1 MHKIRTALFVSA
13 AVLLGSCTKPQ
24 GEEHGTAIGFST
36 STVSQVEDT
45 KSNPTGGVP
54 TTDKNLKDNSFG
66 VYGMYSVTDG
76 GKGTNVFD
84 FSSPVEVKY
93 TTDIISNQTNWTY
106 TFSGSQYS
114 AKKNWKRNMYY
125 RFRAYHPYDKATL
138 LQSSSSADGIDIEY
152 SILDDSYDL
161 LLASATRHTAG
172 GNYGTVQMA
181 FKHALCALKF
191 KIAFQNTVTPSNYTD
206 SIIHFYIKGLN
217 AYGHLS
223 YTGFGKDEVFDWSGT
238 FNSHDKLYEWHG
250 KKEFGVNGAVVNE
263 SEKVKPT
270 DILGPNEYFFAI
282 PQTCSNEA
290 NGLTYIHLFTQ
301 KSGGDKDEIDHTVN
315 LPQLK
320 WEAGKIY
327 TYTLLVNKS
336 DIEVSVTIEPW
347 LTKQVPVDI
356 YL

>member
-1 MHKIRTALFVSA
+1 MHRIRTVLFVSA

-24 GEEHGTAIGFST
+24 SEEHGAAIGFST
-36 STVSQVEDT
+36 STVSQVEGT
-45 KSNPTGGVP
+45 KANHTGES
-54 TTDKNLKDNSFG
+54 TTTATLKNKSFG

-84 FSSPVEVKY
+84 FSSPVEVRY
-93 TTDIISNQTNWTY
+93 TTEGSSTEKNWTY

-114 AKKNWKRNMYY
+114 VKKNWKRNMYY
-125 RFRAYHPYDKATL
+125 RFRAYHPYDATL

-152 SILDDSYDL
+152 RVLDDSYDL
-161 LLASATRHTAG
+161 LMASAKRYPANDG
-172 GNYGTVQMA
+172 YGRVQMV
-181 FKHALCALKF
+181 FNHALCALKF
-191 KIAFQNTVTPSNYTD
+191 KIAFKETVTPSTYTD
-206 SIIHFYIKGLN
+206 NIIHFYIKGLN

-223 YTGFGKDEVFDWSGT
+223 YTGFGKDEAFNWQGT
-238 FNSHDKLYEWHG
+238 FNSQDKLYEWTG
-250 KKEFGVNGAVVNE
+250 DKTFGVKGTVA
-263 SEKVKPT
+263 PT
-270 DILGPNEYFFAI
+270 DILESNQYFFAI
-282 PQTCSNEA
+282 PQTCSDEA
-290 NGLTYIHLFTQ
+290 NGPTSIHLFTR
-301 KSGGDKDEIDHTVN
+301 KSGGDNEIDHTVN
-315 LPQLK
+315 LPRLK

>member
-1 MHKIRTALFVSA
+1 MHRIRTALFVSA

-36 STVSQVEDT
+36 STVSQVEGT
-45 KSNPTGGVP
+45 KANHTGES
-54 TTDKNLKDNSFG
+54 TTTATLKNKSFG

-84 FSSPVEVKY
+84 FSSPVEVRY
-93 TTDIISNQTNWTY
+93 TTEGSSTEKNWTY

-125 RFRAYHPYDKATL
+125 RFRAYHPYDATL

-152 SILDDSYDL
+152 RILDDSYDL
-161 LLASATRHTAG
+161 LLASAKRYPANDG
-172 GNYGTVQMA
+172 YGKVQMV
-181 FKHALCALKF
+181 FHHALCALKF
-191 KIAFQNTVTPSNYTD
+191 KIAFKETVTPADYTD
-206 SIIHFYIKGLN
+206 NIIHFYIKGLN
-217 AYGHLS
+217 AYGHLN
-223 YTGFGKDEVFDWSGT
+223 YTGFGADEAFNWSGT
-238 FNSHDKLYEWHG
+238 FNSQDKLYEWTG
-250 KKEFGVNGAVVNE
+250 NKEFGVKGHVV
-263 SEKVKPT
+263 PT
-270 DILGPNEYFFAI
+270 DILESNEYFFAI
-282 PQTCSNEA
+282 PQTCSDPA
-290 NGLTYIHLFTQ
+290 NGPTSIHLFTK
-301 KSGGDKDEIDHTVN
+301 KSGGDNEIDHTVN
-315 LPQLK
+315 LQPLK

>member
-1 MHKIRTALFVSA
+1 MHRIRTALFVSA

-24 GEEHGTAIGFST
+24 SEEHGTAIGFST
-36 STVSQVEDT
+36 STVSQVEGT
-45 KSNPTGGVP
+45 KANHTGES
-54 TTDKNLKDNSFG
+54 TTTATLQNKPFG

-84 FSSPVEVKY
+84 FSSPVEVRY
-93 TTDIISNQTNWTY
+93 SDENNNWTY
-106 TFSGSQYS
+106 TFSGSQYPE
-114 AKKNWKRNMYY
+114 KKYWKRNMHY
-125 RFRAYHPYDKATL
+125 RFRAYHPYNATL

-152 SILDDSYDL
+152 RILEDSCDL
-161 LLASATRHTAG
+161 LLASATRYPAKEE
-172 GNYGTVQMA
+172 YGTVQLV

-191 KIAFQNTVTPSNYTD
+191 KIAFKETVTPATFTD
-206 SIIHFYIKGLN
+206 NIIHFYIKGLN

-223 YTGFGKDEVFDWSGT
+223 YTGFGKDEVFDWSGI

-250 KKEFGVNGAVVNE
+250 KKEFGVNGH
-263 SEKVKPT
+263 KDPT
-270 DILGPNEYFFAI
+270 DILGKDKYFFAI
-282 PQTCSNEA
+282 PQTFNDPA
-290 NGLTYIHLFTQ
+290 NGPTSIHLTTN
-301 KSGGDKDEIDHTVN
+301 KSGENNENNEIDHTVN
-315 LPQLK
+315 LQPLK

>member
-36 STVSQVEDT
+36 STVSQVEGT
-45 KSNPTGGVP
+45 KSNHTGES
-54 TTDKNLKDNSFG
+54 TTTATLKNKPFG

-84 FSSPVEVKY
+84 FSSPVEVRY
-93 TTDIISNQTNWTY
+93 TTEGSSTEKNWTY

-114 AKKNWKRNMYY
+114 EKKYWKRNMYY
-125 RFRAYHPYDKATL
+125 RFRAYHPYDATL

-152 SILDDSYDL
+152 RVLDDSYDL
-161 LLASATRHTAG
+161 LLASAKRYPANDG
-172 GNYGTVQMA
+172 YGRVQMV
-181 FKHALCALKF
+181 FNHALCALKF
-191 KIAFQNTVTPSNYTD
+191 KIAFKETVTPSDYTD
-206 SIIHFYIKGLN
+206 NIIHFYIKGLN

-223 YTGFGKDEVFDWSGT
+223 YTGFGKDEAFNWQGT

-250 KKEFGVNGAVVNE
+250 NKEFGVKGTAA
-263 SEKVKPT
+263 PT
-270 DILGPNEYFFAI
+270 DILESNEYFFAI
-282 PQTCSNEA
+282 PQTCSDPA
-290 NGLTYIHLFTQ
+290 NGPTSIHLYTR
-301 KSGGDKDEIDHTVN
+301 KSGGDNEIDHTVN
-315 LPQLK
+315 LPRLE

>member
-1 MHKIRTALFVSA
+1 MHRIRTALFVSA

-36 STVSQVEDT
+36 STVSQVEGT
-45 KSNPTGGVP
+45 KSNHTGES
-54 TTDKNLKDNSFG
+54 TTTATLTNKPFG

-84 FSSPVEVKY
+84 FSSPVEVRY
-93 TTDIISNQTNWTY
+93 TTEGSSTEKNWTY
-106 TFSGSQYS
+106 TFSGSQYPE
-114 AKKNWKRNMYY
+114 KKYWKRNMYY
-125 RFRAYHPYDKATL
+125 RFRAYHPYDATL

-152 SILDDSYDL
+152 RILDDNYDL
-161 LLASATRHTAG
+161 LLASATRYPAKDK
-172 GNYGTVQMA
+172 YGTVQMK

-191 KIAFQNTVTPSNYTD
+191 KIAFNTTVTPSDYTD
-206 SIIHFYIKGLN
+206 NIIHFYIKGLN
-217 AYGHLS
+217 AYGHLNH
-223 YTGFGKDEVFDWSGT
+223 TGFGKDEVFDWSGT

-250 KKEFGVNGAVVNE
+250 NKEFGVKGH
-263 SEKVKPT
+263 KDPT
-270 DILGPNEYFFAI
+270 DILEPNEYFFAI
-282 PQTCSNEA
+282 PQTCSDPA
-290 NGLTYIHLFTQ
+290 NGQKTSIHLFT
-301 KSGGDKDEIDHTVN
+301 KNGRDNEIDHTVN
-315 LPQLK
+315 LPRLE

>member
-1 MHKIRTALFVSA
+1 MHRIRTALFVSA
-13 AVLLGSCTKPQ
+13 AVLLGSCAKPQ

-36 STVSQVEDT
+36 STVSQVEGT
-45 KSNPTGGVP
+45 KANHTGES
-54 TTDKNLKDNSFG
+54 TTTATLKKKSFG

-84 FSSPVEVKY
+84 FSSPVEVRY
-93 TTDIISNQTNWTY
+93 AEDVISHKTHWTY

-114 AKKNWKRNMYY
+114 EKKYWKRNMYY
-125 RFRAYHPYDKATL
+125 RFRAYHPYNATL

-152 SILDDSYDL
+152 RILDGSYDL
-161 LLASATRHTAG
+161 LLASAKRYPANDG
-172 GNYGTVQMA
+172 IDTVQLV

-191 KIAFQNTVTPSNYTD
+191 KIAFNKTVTPATYTD
-206 SIIHFYIKGLN
+206 NIIHFYIKGLN
-217 AYGHLS
+217 AYGHLNH
-223 YTGFGKDEVFDWSGT
+223 TGFGEDATFNWSGT
-238 FNSHDKLYEWHG
+238 FNSQDKLYEWTG
-250 KKEFGVNGAVVNE
+250 NKTFGVKGHVE
-263 SEKVKPT
+263 PT
-270 DILGPNEYFFAI
+270 DILESKEYFFAI
-282 PQTCSNEA
+282 PQTCSDPA
-290 NGLTYIHLFTQ
+290 NGPTSIHLFTK

>member
-1 MHKIRTALFVSA
+1 MHRIRTVLFVSA

-36 STVSQVEDT
+36 STVSQVEGT
-45 KSNPTGGVP
+45 KSNHTGES
-54 TTDKNLKDNSFG
+54 TTTATLKNKSFG

-84 FSSPVEVKY
+84 FSSPVEVRY
-93 TTDIISNQTNWTY
+93 TTDVISNKTNWTY

-125 RFRAYHPYDKATL
+125 RFRAYHPYDATL

-152 SILDDSYDL
+152 RILDDSYDL
-161 LLASATRHTAG
+161 LLASAKRYPANDG
-172 GNYGTVQMA
+172 YGRVQME

-191 KIAFQNTVTPSNYTD
+191 KIAFKETVTPSDYTD
-206 SIIHFYIKGLN
+206 NIIHFYIKGLN
-217 AYGHLS
+217 AYGHLN
-223 YTGFGKDEVFDWSGT
+223 YTGFGADEAFNWSGT
-238 FNSHDKLYEWHG
+238 FNSQDKLYEWTG
-250 KKEFGVNGAVVNE
+250 NKEFGVKGHVV
-263 SEKVKPT
+263 PT
-270 DILGPNEYFFAI
+270 DILESNEYFFAI
-282 PQTCSNEA
+282 PQKCSDPA
-290 NGLTYIHLFTQ
+290 NGPTSIHLFTK
-301 KSGGDKDEIDHTVN
+301 KSGGDNEIDHTVN
-315 LPQLK
+315 LQPLK

>member
-1 MHKIRTALFVSA
+1 MHRIRTVLLVSA

-36 STVSQVEDT
+36 STVSQVEGT
-45 KSNPTGGVP
+45 KANHTGES
-54 TTDKNLKDNSFG
+54 TTTVTLKNNSFG

-84 FSSPVEVKY
+84 FSSPVEVRY
-93 TTDIISNQTNWTY
+93 TTDIISNETNWTY

-114 AKKNWKRNMYY
+114 AKKYWKRNMYY
-125 RFRAYHPYDKATL
+125 RFRAYHPYDATL

-152 SILDDSYDL
+152 RILDDSYDL
-161 LLASATRHTAG
+161 LLASAKRYPANDG
-172 GNYGTVQMA
+172 YGRVQME

-191 KIAFQNTVTPSNYTD
+191 KIAFKETVTPSDYTD
-206 SIIHFYIKGLN
+206 NIIHFYIKGLN
-217 AYGHLS
+217 AYGHLN
-223 YTGFGKDEVFDWSGT
+223 YTGFGADEVFDWSGT
-238 FNSHDKLYEWHG
+238 FNSHDKLYEWTG
-250 KKEFGVNGAVVNE
+250 NKTFGVKGQ
-263 SEKVKPT
+263 KQPT
-270 DILGPNEYFFAI
+270 DILESTEYFFAI
-282 PQTCSNEA
+282 PQTCSDPA
-290 NGLTYIHLFTQ
+290 NGPTSIHLFT
-301 KSGGDKDEIDHTVN
+301 KNSGGDNEIDHTVN
-315 LPQLK
+315 LQPLK

>member
-36 STVSQVEDT
+36 STVSQVEGT
-45 KSNPTGGVP
+45 KSNHTGES
-54 TTDKNLKDNSFG
+54 TTTATLKNKPFG
-66 VYGMYSVTDG
+66 VYGMYSVTEG

-84 FSSPVEVKY
+84 FSSPVEVRY
-93 TTDIISNQTNWTY
+93 AEDVISHKTHWTY
-106 TFSGSQYS
+106 TFSGSQYHE
-114 AKKNWKRNMYY
+114 KKYWKRNMYY
-125 RFRAYHPYDKATL
+125 RFMAYHPYDATI

-152 SILDDSYDL
+152 RVLEDSCDL
-161 LLASATRHTAG
+161 LLASATRCPAKDGYDTL
-172 GNYGTVQMA
+172 QMK
-181 FKHALCALKF
+181 FNHALCALKF
-191 KIAFQNTVTPSNYTD
+191 KIAFKETVTPSTYTD
-206 SIIHFYIKGLN
+206 NIIHFYIKGLN
-217 AYGHLS
+217 AYGHLN
-223 YTGFGKDEVFDWSGT
+223 YTGFGEKESFNWQGT

-250 KKEFGVNGAVVNE
+250 NKEFGVKGH
-263 SEKVKPT
+263 KDPT
-270 DILGPNEYFFAI
+270 DILESDQYFFAI
-282 PQTCSNEA
+282 PQTCSDPA
-290 NGLTYIHLFTQ
+290 NGLTYIHLFTR

>member
-36 STVSQVEDT
+36 STVSQVEGT
-45 KSNPTGGVP
+45 KSNHTGES
-54 TTDKNLKDNSFG
+54 TTTATLKNKPFG

-84 FSSPVEVKY
+84 FSSPVEVRY
-93 TTDIISNQTNWTY
+93 TTDVINNETNWTY

-114 AKKNWKRNMYY
+114 AKKYWKRNMYY
-125 RFRAYHPYDKATL
+125 RFRAYHPYDAPL

-152 SILDDSYDL
+152 RILDDSYDL
-161 LLASATRHTAG
+161 LLASAKRYPANDG
-172 GNYGTVQMA
+172 YDRVQMV
-181 FKHALCALKF
+181 FNHALCALKF
-191 KIAFQNTVTPSNYTD
+191 KIAFKETVTPSTYTD
-206 SIIHFYIKGLN
+206 NIIHFYIKGLN

-223 YTGFGKDEVFDWSGT
+223 YTGFGKDEAFNWSGT
-238 FNSHDKLYEWHG
+238 FNSQDKLYEWTG
-250 KKEFGVNGAVVNE
+250 DKTFGVKGHVE
-263 SEKVKPT
+263 PT
-270 DILGPNEYFFAI
+270 DILELKEYFFAI
-282 PQTCSNEA
+282 PQTCSDPA
-290 NGLTYIHLFTQ
+290 NGPTSIHLYTR
-301 KSGGDKDEIDHTVN
+301 KSGGDNEIDHTVN
-315 LPQLK
+315 LPRLE

>member
-1 MHKIRTALFVSA
+1 MHRIRTALFVSA

-36 STVSQVEDT
+36 STVSQVEGT
-45 KSNPTGGVP
+45 KANHTGES
-54 TTDKNLKDNSFG
+54 TTTVTLKNNSFG

-84 FSSPVEVKY
+84 FSSPVEVRY
-93 TTDIISNQTNWTY
+93 TTDIISNETNWTY

-114 AKKNWKRNMYY
+114 AKKYWKRNMYY
-125 RFRAYHPYDKATL
+125 RFRAYHPYDATL

-152 SILDDSYDL
+152 RILDDSYDL
-161 LLASATRHTAG
+161 LLASAKRYPANDG
-172 GNYGTVQMA
+172 YGRVQME

-191 KIAFQNTVTPSNYTD
+191 KIAFKETVTPSDYTD
-206 SIIHFYIKGLN
+206 NIIHFYIKGLN
-217 AYGHLS
+217 AYGHLN
-223 YTGFGKDEVFDWSGT
+223 YTGFGADEVFDWSGT
-238 FNSHDKLYEWHG
+238 FNSHDKLYEWTG
-250 KKEFGVNGAVVNE
+250 NKTFGVKGQ
-263 SEKVKPT
+263 KQPT
-270 DILGPNEYFFAI
+270 DILESTEYFFAI
-282 PQTCSNEA
+282 PQTCSDPA
-290 NGLTYIHLFTQ
+290 NGPTSIHLFT
-301 KSGGDKDEIDHTVN
+301 KNSGGDNEIDHTVN
-315 LPQLK
+315 LQPLK

>member
-1 MHKIRTALFVSA
+1 MHRIRTVLFVSA

-36 STVSQVEDT
+36 STVSQVEGT
-45 KSNPTGGVP
+45 KSNHTGES
-54 TTDKNLKDNSFG
+54 TTTATLKNKPFG

-84 FSSPVEVKY
+84 FSSPVEVRY
-93 TTDIISNQTNWTY
+93 TTDIISNETNWTY

-114 AKKNWKRNMYY
+114 EKKYWKRNMYY
-125 RFRAYHPYDKATL
+125 RFRAYHPYDATL

-152 SILDDSYDL
+152 RVLDDSYDL
-161 LLASATRHTAG
+161 LLASATRYPANDG
-172 GNYGTVQMA
+172 IGRVQME

-191 KIAFQNTVTPSNYTD
+191 KIAFKETVTPSDYTD
-206 SIIHFYIKGLN
+206 NIIHFYIKGLN
-217 AYGHLS
+217 AYGHLN
-223 YTGFGKDEVFDWSGT
+223 YTGFGKDEVFNWQGT
-238 FNSHDKLYEWHG
+238 FNSQDKLYEWTG
-250 KKEFGVNGAVVNE
+250 DKTFGVKGHKE
-263 SEKVKPT
+263 PT
-270 DILGPNEYFFAI
+270 DILESNEYFFAI
-282 PQTCSNEA
+282 PQTCSDPA
-290 NGLTYIHLFTQ
+290 NGPTSIHLYTR
-301 KSGGDKDEIDHTVN
+301 KSGGDNEIDHTVN
-315 LPQLK
+315 LPRLE

>member
-1 MHKIRTALFVSA
+1 MHRIRTALFVSA

-36 STVSQVEDT
+36 STVSQVEGT
-45 KSNPTGGVP
+45 KSNHTGES
-54 TTDKNLKDNSFG
+54 TTTATLQNKPFG

-84 FSSPVEVKY
+84 FSSPVEVRY
-93 TTDIISNQTNWTY
+93 TTEGSSTEKNWTY

-114 AKKNWKRNMYY
+114 AKKYWKRNMYY
-125 RFRAYHPYDKATL
+125 RFRAYHPYDATL

-152 SILDDSYDL
+152 RVLDDSYDL
-161 LLASATRHTAG
+161 LLASAKRYPANDG
-172 GNYGTVQMA
+172 YGRVQME
-181 FKHALCALKF
+181 FHHALCALKF
-191 KIAFQNTVTPSNYTD
+191 KIAFKETVTPSTYTD
-206 SIIHFYIKGLN
+206 NIIHFYIKGLN

-223 YTGFGKDEVFDWSGT
+223 YTGFGKDAFNWQGT
-238 FNSHDKLYEWHG
+238 FNSQDKLYEWTG
-250 KKEFGVNGAVVNE
+250 NKTFGVKGHVV
-263 SEKVKPT
+263 PT
-270 DILGPNEYFFAI
+270 DILEPKEYFFAI
-282 PQTCSNEA
+282 PQTCSDEA
-290 NGLTYIHLFTQ
+290 NGPTSIHLYTR
-301 KSGGDKDEIDHTVN
+301 KSGGDNEIDHTVN
-315 LPQLK
+315 LPRLE

>member
-1 MHKIRTALFVSA
+1 MHRIRTALFVSA

-24 GEEHGTAIGFST
+24 GEEHGAAIGFST
-36 STVSQVEDT
+36 STVSQVEGT
-45 KSNPTGGVP
+45 KANHTGES
-54 TTDKNLKDNSFG
+54 TTTATLKNKPFG

-84 FSSPVEVKY
+84 FSSPVEVRY
-93 TTDIISNQTNWTY
+93 TTEGSSTEKNWTY

-125 RFRAYHPYDKATL
+125 RFRAYHPYDATL

-152 SILDDSYDL
+152 RILDDSYDL
-161 LLASATRHTAG
+161 LLASAKRYPANDG
-172 GNYGTVQMA
+172 YDRVQME
-181 FKHALCALKF
+181 FHHALCALKF
-191 KIAFQNTVTPSNYTD
+191 KIAFKETVTPSTYTD
-206 SIIHFYIKGLN
+206 NIIHFYIKGLN
-217 AYGHLS
+217 AYGHLNH
-223 YTGFGKDEVFDWSGT
+223 TGFGADEAFNWSGT
-238 FNSHDKLYEWHG
+238 FNSQDKLYEWTG
-250 KKEFGVNGAVVNE
+250 DKTFGVKGHVE
-263 SEKVKPT
+263 PT
-270 DILGPNEYFFAI
+270 DILELKEYFFAI
-282 PQTCSNEA
+282 PQTCSDEA
-290 NGLTYIHLFTQ
+290 NGPTSIHLFTR
-301 KSGGDKDEIDHTVN
+301 KSGGDNEIDHTVN
-315 LPQLK
+315 LKPLK

>member
-1 MHKIRTALFVSA
+1 MHRIRTVLFVSA

-36 STVSQVEDT
+36 RTVSQVEGT
-45 KSNPTGGVP
+45 KSNHTGES
-54 TTDKNLKDNSFG
+54 TTTATLQNKPFG

-84 FSSPVEVKY
+84 FSSPVEVRY
-93 TTDIISNQTNWTY
+93 TTEGSSTEKNWTY

-114 AKKNWKRNMYY
+114 AKKYWKRNMYY
-125 RFRAYHPYDKATL
+125 RFRAYHPYDATL

-152 SILDDSYDL
+152 RVLDDSYDL
-161 LLASATRHTAG
+161 LLASAKRYPANDG
-172 GNYGTVQMA
+172 YGRVQME
-181 FKHALCALKF
+181 FNHALCALKF
-191 KIAFQNTVTPSNYTD
+191 KIAFKETVTPSDYTD
-206 SIIHFYIKGLN
+206 NIIHFYIKGLN
-217 AYGHLS
+217 AYGHLN

-238 FNSHDKLYEWHG
+238 FNSQDKLYEWTG
-250 KKEFGVNGAVVNE
+250 DKTFGVKGTVA
-263 SEKVKPT
+263 PT
-270 DILGPNEYFFAI
+270 DILESNEYFFAI
-282 PQTCSNEA
+282 PQTCSDPA
-290 NGLTYIHLFTQ
+290 NGPTSIHLYTR
-301 KSGGDKDEIDHTVN
+301 KSGGDNEIDHTVN
-315 LPQLK
+315 LQPLK

>member
-36 STVSQVEDT
+36 STVSQVEGT
-45 KSNPTGGVP
+45 KSNHTGES
-54 TTDKNLKDNSFG
+54 TTTETLKNKPFG

-84 FSSPVEVKY
+84 FSSPVEVRY
-93 TTDIISNQTNWTY
+93 ETNNWTY
-106 TFSGSQYS
+106 TFSGSQYHE
-114 AKKNWKRNMYY
+114 KEYWKRNMYY
-125 RFRAYHPYDKATL
+125 RFRAYHPYDATL

-152 SILDDSYDL
+152 RVLDDSYDL

-172 GNYGTVQMA
+172 GNYDTVQMV

-191 KIAFQNTVTPSNYTD
+191 KIAFKGTVTPSYYTD
-206 SIIHFYIKGLN
+206 NIIHFYIKGLN

-223 YTGFGKDEVFDWSGT
+223 YTGFGEHEAFNWSGT

-250 KKEFGVNGAVVNE
+250 NKEFGVNGAKVNGSKKE
-263 SEKVKPT
+263 PT
-270 DILGPNEYFFAI
+270 DILDSNEYFFAI
-282 PQTCSNEA
+282 PQTCSDPA
-290 NGLTYIHLFTQ
+290 NGLTSIHLYTR
-301 KSGGDKDEIDHTVN
+301 KSGGDNEIDHTVN
-315 LPQLK
+315 LPPLK

>member
-1 MHKIRTALFVSA
+1 MHRIRTVLFVSA

-24 GEEHGTAIGFST
+24 SEEHGAAIGFST
-36 STVSQVEDT
+36 STVSQVEGT
-45 KSNPTGGVP
+45 KSNHTGES
-54 TTDKNLKDNSFG
+54 TTTATLKNKSFG

-84 FSSPVEVKY
+84 FSSPVEVRY
-93 TTDIISNQTNWTY
+93 TTEGSSTEKNWTY

-125 RFRAYHPYDKATL
+125 RFRAYHPYDATL

-152 SILDDSYDL
+152 RVLDDSYDL
-161 LLASATRHTAG
+161 LLASAKRYPANDG
-172 GNYGTVQMA
+172 YGRVQME
-181 FKHALCALKF
+181 FHHALCALKF
-191 KIAFQNTVTPSNYTD
+191 KIAFKETVTPSTYTD
-206 SIIHFYIKGLN
+206 NIIHFYIKGLN
-217 AYGHLS
+217 AYGHLNH
-223 YTGFGKDEVFDWSGT
+223 TGFGADETFNWQGT
-238 FNSHDKLYEWHG
+238 FNSQDKLYEWTG
-250 KKEFGVNGAVVNE
+250 DKTFGVKGPVE
-263 SEKVKPT
+263 PT
-270 DILGPNEYFFAI
+270 DILESNEYFFAI
-282 PQTCSNEA
+282 PQTCSDPA
-290 NGLTYIHLFTQ
+290 NGPTSIHLFTR
-301 KSGGDKDEIDHTVN
+301 KSGGDNEIDHTVN
-315 LPQLK
+315 LQPLK

>member
-36 STVSQVEDT
+36 STVSQVEGT
-45 KSNPTGGVP
+45 KSNHTGES
-54 TTDKNLKDNSFG
+54 TTTETLQNKPFG

-84 FSSPVEVKY
+84 FSSPVEVRY
-93 TTDIISNQTNWTY
+93 TTEGSSTEKNWTY

-114 AKKNWKRNMYY
+114 AKKYWKRNMYY
-125 RFRAYHPYDKATL
+125 RFRAYHPYDATL

-152 SILDDSYDL
+152 RILDDSYDL
-161 LLASATRHTAG
+161 LLASAKRYPANDG
-172 GNYGTVQMA
+172 YGRVQLV
-181 FKHALCALKF
+181 FNHALCALKF
-191 KIAFQNTVTPSNYTD
+191 KIAFKETVTPATYTD
-206 SIIHFYIKGLN
+206 NIIHFYIKGLN

-223 YTGFGKDEVFDWSGT
+223 YTGFGKDEAFNWQGT
-238 FNSHDKLYEWHG
+238 FNSQDKLYEWTG
-250 KKEFGVNGAVVNE
+250 DKTFGVKGHVE
-263 SEKVKPT
+263 PT
-270 DILGPNEYFFAI
+270 DILESTKYFFAI
-282 PQTCSNEA
+282 PQTCSDPA
-290 NGLTYIHLFTQ
+290 NGPTSIHLFTR
-301 KSGGDKDEIDHTVN
+301 KSGGDNEIDHTVN
-315 LPQLK
+315 LQPLK

>member
-1 MHKIRTALFVSA
+1 MHRIRTVLFVSA

-36 STVSQVEDT
+36 STVSQVEGT
-45 KSNPTGGVP
+45 KSNHTGES
-54 TTDKNLKDNSFG
+54 TTTATLKNKPFG

-84 FSSPVEVKY
+84 FSSPVEVRY
-93 TTDIISNQTNWTY
+93 TTDVISHETNWTY

-114 AKKNWKRNMYY
+114 AKKYWKKNMYY
-125 RFRAYHPYDKATL
+125 RFRAYHPYDATL

-152 SILDDSYDL
+152 RVLDDSYDL
-161 LLASATRHTAG
+161 LLASAKRYPANDG
-172 GNYGTVQMA
+172 YGRVQLA
-181 FKHALCALKF
+181 FNHALCALKF
-191 KIAFQNTVTPSNYTD
+191 KIAFKETVTPSDYTD
-206 SIIHFYIKGLN
+206 NIIHFYIKGLN
-217 AYGHLS
+217 AYGHLN
-223 YTGFGKDEVFDWSGT
+223 YTGFGADEAFNWSGT
-238 FNSHDKLYEWHG
+238 FNSQDKLYEWTG
-250 KKEFGVNGAVVNE
+250 NKTFGVKGTTVE
-263 SEKVKPT
+263 PT
-270 DILGPNEYFFAI
+270 DILESNECFFAI
-282 PQTCSNEA
+282 PQTCSDPA
-290 NGLTYIHLFTQ
+290 NGPTSIHLYTR
-301 KSGGDKDEIDHTVN
+301 KSGGDNEIDHTVN
-315 LPQLK
+315 LKPLK

>member
-36 STVSQVEDT
+36 STVSQVEGT
-45 KSNPTGGVP
+45 KSNHTGES
-54 TTDKNLKDNSFG
+54 TTTAPLKNKPFG

-84 FSSPVEVKY
+84 FSSPVEVRY
-93 TTDIISNQTNWTY
+93 TTEGSSTEKNWTY

-114 AKKNWKRNMYY
+114 AKKYWKRNMYY
-125 RFRAYHPYDKATL
+125 RFRAYHPYDATL

-152 SILDDSYDL
+152 RVLDDSYDL
-161 LLASATRHTAG
+161 LLASAKRYPANDG
-172 GNYGTVQMA
+172 YGRVQME

-191 KIAFQNTVTPSNYTD
+191 KIAFKETVTPATYTD
-206 SIIHFYIKGLN
+206 NIIHFYIKGLN
-217 AYGHLS
+217 AYGHLN
-223 YTGFGKDEVFDWSGT
+223 YTGFGKDEAFNWQGT
-238 FNSHDKLYEWHG
+238 FNSQDKLYEWTG
-250 KKEFGVNGAVVNE
+250 DKTFGVKGHVE
-263 SEKVKPT
+263 PT
-270 DILGPNEYFFAI
+270 DILELKEYFFAI
-282 PQTCSNEA
+282 PQTCSDPA
-290 NGLTYIHLFTQ
+290 NGPTSIHLFTR
-301 KSGGDKDEIDHTVN
+301 KSGGDNEIDHTVN
-315 LPQLK
+315 LPRLE

>member
-36 STVSQVEDT
+36 STVSQVEGT
-45 KSNPTGGVP
+45 KSNHTGES
-54 TTDKNLKDNSFG
+54 TTTATLKNKSFG
-66 VYGMYSVTDG
+66 IYGMYSVTDG

-84 FSSPVEVKY
+84 FSSPVEVRY
-93 TTDIISNQTNWTY
+93 TTDIISNKTNWTY

-125 RFRAYHPYDKATL
+125 RFRAYHPYDATI
-138 LQSSSSADGIDIEY
+138 LQSRSSADGIDIEY
-152 SILDDSYDL
+152 RVLDDSYDL
-161 LLASATRHTAG
+161 LLASAKRYPANDG
-172 GNYGTVQMA
+172 YGRVQME
-181 FKHALCALKF
+181 FNHALCALKF
-191 KIAFQNTVTPSNYTD
+191 KIAFKETVTPSTYTD
-206 SIIHFYIKGLN
+206 NIIHFYIKGLN

-223 YTGFGKDEVFDWSGT
+223 YTGFGKDAFNWSGT
-238 FNSHDKLYEWHG
+238 FNSHDKLYEWTG
-250 KKEFGVNGAVVNE
+250 DELFGVKGH
-263 SEKVKPT
+263 KDPT
-270 DILGPNEYFFAI
+270 DILGNDKYFFAI
-282 PQTCSNEA
+282 PQTCSDPA
-290 NGLTYIHLFTQ
+290 NGPTSIHLYTR
-301 KSGGDKDEIDHTVN
+301 KSGGDNEIDHTVN
-315 LPQLK
+315 LPPLK

>member
-36 STVSQVEDT
+36 STVSQVEGT
-45 KSNPTGGVP
+45 KSNHTGES
-54 TTDKNLKDNSFG
+54 TTTETLQNKPFG

-84 FSSPVEVKY
+84 FSSPVEVRY
-93 TTDIISNQTNWTY
+93 TTEGSSTEKNWTY

-114 AKKNWKRNMYY
+114 AKKYWKRNMYY
-125 RFRAYHPYDKATL
+125 RFRAYHPYDATL

-152 SILDDSYDL
+152 RILDDSYDL
-161 LLASATRHTAG
+161 LLASAKRYPANDG
-172 GNYGTVQMA
+172 YGRVQLV
-181 FKHALCALKF
+181 FNHALCALKF
-191 KIAFQNTVTPSNYTD
+191 KIAFKETVTPATYTD
-206 SIIHFYIKGLN
+206 NIIHFYIKGLN

-223 YTGFGKDEVFDWSGT
+223 YTGFGKDEAFNWQGT
-238 FNSHDKLYEWHG
+238 FNSQDKLYEWTG
-250 KKEFGVNGAVVNE
+250 DKTFGVKGHVE
-263 SEKVKPT
+263 PT
-270 DILGPNEYFFAI
+270 DILESTKYFFAI
-282 PQTCSNEA
+282 PQTCSDPA
-290 NGLTYIHLFTQ
+290 NGPTSIHLFTR
-301 KSGGDKDEIDHTVN
+301 KSGGDNEIDHTVN
-315 LPQLK
+315 LKPLK

>member
-36 STVSQVEDT
+36 STVSQVEGT
-45 KSNPTGGVP
+45 KSINAGES
-54 TTDKNLKDNSFG
+54 TTTATLKNKSFG

-84 FSSPVEVKY
+84 FSSPVEVRY
-93 TTDIISNQTNWTY
+93 TTDIISNKTNWTY

-125 RFRAYHPYDKATL
+125 RFRAYHPYDATL

-152 SILDDSYDL
+152 RVLDDSYDL
-161 LLASATRHTAG
+161 LLASAKRYPANDG
-172 GNYGTVQMA
+172 YGIVQMV
-181 FKHALCALKF
+181 FNHALCALKF
-191 KIAFQNTVTPSNYTD
+191 KIAFKETVTPATYTD
-206 SIIHFYIKGLN
+206 NIIHFYIKGLN
-217 AYGHLS
+217 AYGHLNH
-223 YTGFGKDEVFDWSGT
+223 TGFGKDEAFNWQGT
-238 FNSHDKLYEWHG
+238 FNSQDKLYEWTG
-250 KKEFGVNGAVVNE
+250 DKTFGVKGHKE
-263 SEKVKPT
+263 PT
-270 DILGPNEYFFAI
+270 DILDSNEYFFAI
-282 PQTCSNEA
+282 PQTCSDPA
-290 NGLTYIHLFTQ
+290 NGPTSIHLYTR
-301 KSGGDKDEIDHTVN
+301 KSGGDNEIDHTVN
-315 LPQLK
+315 LPRLE

>member
-1 MHKIRTALFVSA
+1 MHRIRTALFVSA

-36 STVSQVEDT
+36 STVSQVEGT
-45 KSNPTGGVP
+45 KANHTGESTTTATLQNNP
-54 TTDKNLKDNSFG
+54 FG

-84 FSSPVEVKY
+84 FSSPVEVRY
-93 TTDIISNQTNWTY
+93 TTDVISNETNWTY

-114 AKKNWKRNMYY
+114 AKKYWKRNMYY
-125 RFRAYHPYDKATL
+125 RFRAYHPYDATL

-152 SILDDSYDL
+152 RILDDSYDL
-161 LLASATRHTAG
+161 LLASAKRYPANDG
-172 GNYGTVQMA
+172 YDRVQLV
-181 FKHALCALKF
+181 FNHALCALKF
-191 KIAFQNTVTPSNYTD
+191 KIAFKETVTPATYTD
-206 SIIHFYIKGLN
+206 NIIHFYIKGLN
-217 AYGHLS
+217 AYGHLN
-223 YTGFGKDEVFDWSGT
+223 YTGFGEDATFNWSGT
-238 FNSHDKLYEWHG
+238 FNSQDKLYEWTG
-250 KKEFGVNGAVVNE
+250 NKTFGVKGHVV
-263 SEKVKPT
+263 PT
-270 DILGPNEYFFAI
+270 DILESKEYFFAI

-290 NGLTYIHLFTQ
+290 NGPTSIHLFTK
-301 KSGGDKDEIDHTVN
+301 KSGGDNEIDHTVN

>member
-36 STVSQVEDT
+36 STVSQVEGT
-45 KSNPTGGVP
+45 KSNHTGES
-54 TTDKNLKDNSFG
+54 TTTATLQNKPFG

-84 FSSPVEVKY
+84 FSSPVEVRY
-93 TTDIISNQTNWTY
+93 ETNNWTY
-106 TFSGSQYS
+106 TFSGSQYPD
-114 AKKNWKRNMYY
+114 KKYWKRNMYY
-125 RFRAYHPYDKATL
+125 RFRAYHPYDATL

-152 SILDDSYDL
+152 RVLDDSYDL
-161 LLASATRHTAG
+161 LLASAKRYPANDG
-172 GNYGTVQMA
+172 YDRVQMV
-181 FKHALCALKF
+181 FNHALCALKF
-191 KIAFQNTVTPSNYTD
+191 KIAFKETVTPSTYTD
-206 SIIHFYIKGLN
+206 NIIHFYIKGLN
-217 AYGHLS
+217 AYGHLN

-238 FNSHDKLYEWHG
+238 FNSQDKLYEWTG
-250 KKEFGVNGAVVNE
+250 DKTFGVKGTVA
-263 SEKVKPT
+263 PR
-270 DILGPNEYFFAI
+270 DILESDQYFFAI
-282 PQTCSNEA
+282 PQTCSDPA
-290 NGLTYIHLFTQ
+290 NGPTSIHLYTR
-301 KSGGDKDEIDHTVN
+301 KSGGDNEIDHTVN
-315 LPQLK
+315 LQPLK

>member
-1 MHKIRTALFVSA
+1 MHRIRTVLFVSA

-24 GEEHGTAIGFST
+24 SEEHGAAIGFST
-36 STVSQVEDT
+36 STVSQVEGT
-45 KSNPTGGVP
+45 KANHTGES
-54 TTDKNLKDNSFG
+54 TTTATLKNKSFG

-84 FSSPVEVKY
+84 FSSPVEVRY
-93 TTDIISNQTNWTY
+93 TTEGSSTEKNWTY

-125 RFRAYHPYDKATL
+125 RFRAYHPYDATL

-152 SILDDSYDL
+152 RILDDSYDL
-161 LLASATRHTAG
+161 LLASAKRYPANDG
-172 GNYGTVQMA
+172 YGRVQME
-181 FKHALCALKF
+181 FHHALCALKF
-191 KIAFQNTVTPSNYTD
+191 KIAFKETVTPSTYTD
-206 SIIHFYIKGLN
+206 NIIHFYIKGLN
-217 AYGHLS
+217 AYGHLNH
-223 YTGFGKDEVFDWSGT
+223 TGFGADEAFNWQGT
-238 FNSHDKLYEWHG
+238 FNSQDKLYEWTG
-250 KKEFGVNGAVVNE
+250 DKTFGVKGPVE
-263 SEKVKPT
+263 PT
-270 DILGPNEYFFAI
+270 DILESNKYFFAI
-282 PQTCSNEA
+282 PQTCSDPA
-290 NGLTYIHLFTQ
+290 NGPTSIHLFTR
-301 KSGGDKDEIDHTVN
+301 KSGGDNEIDHTVN
-315 LPQLK
+315 LQPLK

>member
-36 STVSQVEDT
+36 RTVSQVEGT
-45 KSNPTGGVP
+45 KSNHTGES
-54 TTDKNLKDNSFG
+54 TTTATLKNKPFG

-84 FSSPVEVKY
+84 FSSPVEVRY
-93 TTDIISNQTNWTY
+93 TTEGSSTEKNWTY

-114 AKKNWKRNMYY
+114 AKKYWKRNMYY
-125 RFRAYHPYDKATL
+125 RFRAYHPYDATL

-152 SILDDSYDL
+152 RVLDDSYDL
-161 LLASATRHTAG
+161 LLASAKRYPAYDG
-172 GNYGTVQMA
+172 YGRVQME
-181 FKHALCALKF
+181 FHHALCALKF
-191 KIAFQNTVTPSNYTD
+191 KIAFKETVTPSTYTD
-206 SIIHFYIKGLN
+206 NIIHFYIKGLN

-223 YTGFGKDEVFDWSGT
+223 YTGFGKDAFNWSGT
-238 FNSHDKLYEWHG
+238 FNSHDKLYEWTG
-250 KKEFGVNGAVVNE
+250 DKTFGVKGHVE
-263 SEKVKPT
+263 PT
-270 DILGPNEYFFAI
+270 DILELKEYFFAI
-282 PQTCSNEA
+282 PQTCSDPE
-290 NGLTYIHLFTQ
+290 NGPTSIHLYTR
-301 KSGGDKDEIDHTVN
+301 KSGGDNEIDHTVN
-315 LPQLK
+315 LPRLE

>member
-1 MHKIRTALFVSA
+1 MHRIRTVLFVSA

-24 GEEHGTAIGFST
+24 SEEHGTAIGFST
-36 STVSQVEDT
+36 STVSQVEGT
-45 KSNPTGGVP
+45 KANHTGES
-54 TTDKNLKDNSFG
+54 TTAATLQNKSFG

-84 FSSPVEVKY
+84 FSSPVEVRY
-93 TTDIISNQTNWTY
+93 TTEGSSTEKNWTY

-114 AKKNWKRNMYY
+114 AKKYWKRNMYY
-125 RFRAYHPYDKATL
+125 RFRAYHPYDATL

-152 SILDDSYDL
+152 RILDDSYDL
-161 LLASATRHTAG
+161 LLASAKRYPANDG
-172 GNYGTVQMA
+172 IKRVQLV

-191 KIAFQNTVTPSNYTD
+191 KIAFKETVTPATYTD
-206 SIIHFYIKGLN
+206 NIIHFYIKGLN
-217 AYGHLS
+217 AYGHLN
-223 YTGFGKDEVFDWSGT
+223 YTGFGKDATFDWSGT
-238 FNSHDKLYEWHG
+238 FNSQDKLYEWTG
-250 KKEFGVNGAVVNE
+250 NKTFGVKGTTVE
-263 SEKVKPT
+263 PT
-270 DILGPNEYFFAI
+270 DILESKEYFFAI
-282 PQTCSNEA
+282 PQMCSDPA
-290 NGLTYIHLFTQ
+290 NGPTSIHLFTQ
-301 KSGGDKDEIDHTVN
+301 KSGGDNEIDHTVE
-315 LPQLK
+315 LPKLE

>member
-1 MHKIRTALFVSA
+1 MHRIRTALFVSA

-36 STVSQVEDT
+36 STVSQVEGT
-45 KSNPTGGVP
+45 KANHTGVS
-54 TTDKNLKDNSFG
+54 TTTATLKNKPFG

-84 FSSPVEVKY
+84 FSSPVEVRY
-93 TTDIISNQTNWTY
+93 TTDIISNETNWTY

-125 RFRAYHPYDKATL
+125 RFRAYHPYDATL

-152 SILDDSYDL
+152 RILDDSYDL
-161 LLASATRHTAG
+161 LLASAKRYPANDG
-172 GNYGTVQMA
+172 YGRVQLV
-181 FKHALCALKF
+181 FNHALCALKF
-191 KIAFQNTVTPSNYTD
+191 KIAFNETVTPATYTD
-206 SIIHFYIKGLN
+206 NIIHFYIKGLN

-223 YTGFGKDEVFDWSGT
+223 YTGFGEDATFDWSGT
-238 FNSHDKLYEWHG
+238 FNSQDKLYEWHG
-250 KKEFGVNGAVVNE
+250 NKEFGVNGTTVE
-263 SEKVKPT
+263 PT
-270 DILGPNEYFFAI
+270 DILESTEYFFAI
-282 PQTCSNEA
+282 PQTCSDPA
-290 NGLTYIHLFTQ
+290 NGPTSIHLFT
-301 KSGGDKDEIDHTVN
+301 KNSGGDNEIDHTVK
-315 LPQLK
+315 LPKLEWK
-320 WEAGKIY
+320 AGKIY

>member
-36 STVSQVEDT
+36 STVSQVEGT
-45 KSNPTGGVP
+45 KSNHTGES
-54 TTDKNLKDNSFG
+54 TTTATLKNKSFG

-84 FSSPVEVKY
+84 FSSPVEVRY
-93 TTDIISNQTNWTY
+93 TTDVISHETNWTY

-125 RFRAYHPYDKATL
+125 RFRAYHPYDATL

-152 SILDDSYDL
+152 RVLDDSYDL
-161 LLASATRHTAG
+161 LLASAKRYPANDG
-172 GNYGTVQMA
+172 YDRVQMV
-181 FKHALCALKF
+181 FNHALCALKF
-191 KIAFQNTVTPSNYTD
+191 KIAFKETVTPSTYTD
-206 SIIHFYIKGLN
+206 NIINFYIKGLN

-223 YTGFGKDEVFDWSGT
+223 YTGFGADEAFNWSGA
-238 FNSHDKLYEWHG
+238 FNSQDKLYEWTG
-250 KKEFGVNGAVVNE
+250 DKTFGVKGHVE
-263 SEKVKPT
+263 PT
-270 DILGPNEYFFAI
+270 DILESNEYFFAI
-282 PQTCSNEA
+282 PQTCSDPA
-290 NGLTYIHLFTQ
+290 NGPTSIHLFTR
-301 KSGGDKDEIDHTVN
+301 KSGGDNEIDHTVN
-315 LPQLK
+315 LQPLK

-336 DIEVSVTIEPW
+336 DIEVSVTVEPW

>member
-1 MHKIRTALFVSA
+1 MHRIRTVLFVSA

-24 GEEHGTAIGFST
+24 SEEHGAAIGFST
-36 STVSQVEDT
+36 STVSQVEGT
-45 KSNPTGGVP
+45 KANHTGES
-54 TTDKNLKDNSFG
+54 TTTATLKNKSFG

-76 GKGTNVFD
+76 GKATNVFD
-84 FSSPVEVKY
+84 FSSPVEVRY
-93 TTDIISNQTNWTY
+93 TTDVISNETNWTY

-125 RFRAYHPYDKATL
+125 RFRAYHPYDATL

-152 SILDDSYDL
+152 RVLDDSYDL
-161 LLASATRHTAG
+161 LMASAKRYPANDG
-172 GNYGTVQMA
+172 YGRVQMV
-181 FKHALCALKF
+181 FNHALCALKF
-191 KIAFQNTVTPSNYTD
+191 KIAFKETVTPSTYTD
-206 SIIHFYIKGLN
+206 NIIHFYIKGLN

-223 YTGFGKDEVFDWSGT
+223 YTGFGKDEAFNWQGT
-238 FNSHDKLYEWHG
+238 FNSQDKLYEWTG
-250 KKEFGVNGAVVNE
+250 DKTFGVKGTVA
-263 SEKVKPT
+263 PT
-270 DILGPNEYFFAI
+270 DILESNQYFFAI
-282 PQTCSNEA
+282 PQTCSDEA
-290 NGLTYIHLFTQ
+290 NGPTSIHLFTR
-301 KSGGDKDEIDHTVN
+301 KSGGDNEIDHTVN
-315 LPQLK
+315 LPRLK

>member
-36 STVSQVEDT
+36 STVSQVEGT

-54 TTDKNLKDNSFG
+54 TTDKTLKNKPFG

-84 FSSPVEVKY
+84 FSSPVEVRY
-93 TTDIISNQTNWTY
+93 SDETNNWTY
-106 TFSGSQYS
+106 TFSGSQYPE
-114 AKKNWKRNMYY
+114 KKYWKRNMHY
-125 RFRAYHPYDKATL
+125 RFRAYHPYDATL

-152 SILDDSYDL
+152 RILDDNYDL
-161 LLASATRHTAG
+161 LLASAKRYPANDG
-172 GNYGTVQMA
+172 YDRVQLV

-191 KIAFQNTVTPSNYTD
+191 KIAFNNTVTPATTD

-217 AYGHLS
+217 AYGHLN
-223 YTGFGKDEVFDWSGT
+223 YTGFGADEAFNWQGT
-238 FNSHDKLYEWHG
+238 FNSQDKLYEWTG
-250 KKEFGVNGAVVNE
+250 NKTFGVKGTVE
-263 SEKVKPT
+263 PT
-270 DILGPNEYFFAI
+270 DILESNKYFFAI
-282 PQTCSNEA
+282 PQTCSDEA
-290 NGLTYIHLFTQ
+290 NRLTFIHLFTEN
-301 KSGGDKDEIDHTVN
+301 GGDNKIDHTVK
-315 LPQLK
+315 LPRLE

>member
-24 GEEHGTAIGFST
+24 SEEHGTAIGFST
-36 STVSQVEDT
+36 STVSQVEGT
-45 KSNPTGGVP
+45 KSNHTGES
-54 TTDKNLKDNSFG
+54 TTTATLKNKPFG

-84 FSSPVEVKY
+84 FSSPVEVRY
-93 TTDIISNQTNWTY
+93 TTDVISNETNWTY

-125 RFRAYHPYDKATL
+125 RFRAFHPYDATI

-152 SILDDSYDL
+152 RVLDDSYDL
-161 LLASATRHTAG
+161 LMASAKRYPANDG
-172 GNYGTVQMA
+172 YGRVQME
-181 FKHALCALKF
+181 FHHALCALKF
-191 KIAFQNTVTPSNYTD
+191 KIAFKETVTPSDYTD
-206 SIIHFYIKGLN
+206 NIIHFYIKGLN
-217 AYGHLS
+217 AYGHLNH
-223 YTGFGKDEVFDWSGT
+223 TGFGKDEAFNWSGT
-238 FNSHDKLYEWHG
+238 FNSQDKLYEWTG
-250 KKEFGVNGAVVNE
+250 DKTFGVKGHVE
-263 SEKVKPT
+263 PT
-270 DILGPNEYFFAI
+270 DILELKEYFFAI
-282 PQTCSNEA
+282 PQTCSDEA
-290 NGLTYIHLFTQ
+290 NGPTSIHLFTR
-301 KSGGDKDEIDHTVN
+301 KSGGDNEIDHTVN
-315 LPQLK
+315 LKPLK

>member
-36 STVSQVEDT
+36 STVSQVEGT
-45 KSNPTGGVP
+45 KSNHTGES
-54 TTDKNLKDNSFG
+54 TTTATLQNKPFG

-84 FSSPVEVKY
+84 FSSPVEVRY
-93 TTDIISNQTNWTY
+93 ETNNWTY
-106 TFSGSQYS
+106 TFSGSQYPD
-114 AKKNWKRNMYY
+114 KKYWKRNMYY
-125 RFRAYHPYDKATL
+125 RFRAYHPYDATL

-152 SILDDSYDL
+152 RILDDSYDL
-161 LLASATRHTAG
+161 LLASAKRYPANDG
-172 GNYGTVQMA
+172 YDRVQLV

-191 KIAFQNTVTPSNYTD
+191 KIAFKETVTPSTYTD
-206 SIIHFYIKGLN
+206 NIIHFYIKGLN
-217 AYGHLS
+217 AYGHLNH
-223 YTGFGKDEVFDWSGT
+223 TGFGADEAFNWSGT
-238 FNSHDKLYEWHG
+238 FNSQDKLYEWTG
-250 KKEFGVNGAVVNE
+250 DKTFGVKGHVE
-263 SEKVKPT
+263 PT
-270 DILGPNEYFFAI
+270 DILELKEYFFAI
-282 PQTCSNEA
+282 PQTCSDEA
-290 NGLTYIHLFTQ
+290 NGPTSIHLFTR
-301 KSGGDKDEIDHTVN
+301 KSGGDNEIDHTVN
-315 LPQLK
+315 LKPLK